1 MAQKMYDLISKEKR
15 TKEQK
20 KLFISKLLIHSYNIG
35 ANDTMAQVTF
45 VGIACY
51 WLWDI

>member
-1 MAQKMYDLISKEKR
+1 MATKYCMIKFLRKKKQK
-15 TKEQK
+15 Q
-20 KLFISKLLIHSYNIG
+20 LFISKLLDYSHFTG
-35 ANDTMAQVTF
+35 ANGIMAQVTF